1 MYMQH
6 KHEYILEQSREDKIK
21 NLGFL
26 CYNLYVDGI
35 MVFPE
40 MIDMG
45 EDIEHA
51 LKHLLYLRKNKVDA
65 NYVYMQETAL
75 NEKITEL
82 GCICYNLYVD
92 SKLFNNKV
100 LSLCNSISSINS
112 EIANSLD
119 FSLKCEYPSSCEE
132 PKSPTDK
139 KRNVTQS
146 KLKITCPYGMEPIPY
161 DFKRCVCGYRNKSEA
176 RFCGKCGA
184 KLS

>member
-1 MYMQH
+1 MYMQR
-6 KHEYILEQSREDKIK
+6 KREYILEQSREDKIK
-21 NLGFL
+21 SLGFL

-40 MIDMG
+40 MNDMG
-45 EDIEHA
+45 KDIDQA
-51 LKHLLYLRKNKVDA
+51 LKHLFFLRKNNFDA
-65 NYVYMQETAL
+65 NYVYMTETSL

-82 GCICYNLYVD
+82 GCVCYNLYVD
-92 SKLFNNKV
+92 NKLFNNKV
-100 LSLCNSISSINS
+100 LLLCNSISSINS
-112 EIANSLD
+112 EIANGWD

-132 PKSPTDK
+132 PKSPNDK

-161 DFKRCVCGYRNKSEA
+161 DFKRCTCGYRNKSEA